1 MATNQSQQRVAKIQ
15 PATVLAF
22 PVARSRN
29 ANPVE
34 VYLAS
39 LSGIDGPRSM
49 RAKIERALTLAGFPE
64 LDPHCLPEIALIAK
78 GKLQKEG
85 AAPSYVRATL
95 VALRGVGK
103 VAWQCGLIPADVCE
117 QLRSISGPRGK
128 KLASGRALTEED
140 KAAMMHA
147 CALDKSLAGV
157 RDAAILAVFFTGG
170 LRRAECA
177 SLDLIGYTE
186 ADGGLRV
193 LGKGE
198 KERMVYLRAAPARMA
213 IRDWLKIRGEE
224 PGPLFYRLRG
234 SKVVTDRISGQ
245 SFYNVVI
252 RRAREANIKA
262 TPHDL
267 RRTFATNLLDSGT
280 DVLTVQE
287 LLGHANVSTTGIY
300 NRRGEKAKR
309 TASGTVSLPYG
320 GRYSQVPLPLQSEP
334 TDEN

>member
-1 MATNQSQQRVAKIQ
+1 MRSYAAAKIQ
-15 PATVLAF
+15 RGRVIAF
-22 PVARSRN
+22 PDVARSRN
-29 ANPVE
+29 ANPIE
-34 VYLAS
+34 IYLS
-39 LSGIDGPRSM
+39 QLSGTDGPRSM
-49 RAKIERALTLAGFPE
+49 RAKIERALTLAGHE
-64 LDPHCLPEIALIAK
+64 TLDPNCLPEIALIAK
-78 GKLQKEG
+78 GKLQREG
-85 AAPSYVRATL
+85 AAASYVRATL
-95 VALRGVGK
+95 VALRGVGR

-128 KLASGRALTEED
+128 KLAAGRALTEDD

-147 CALDKSLAGV
+147 CAADKSLAGV

-170 LRRAECA
+170 LRRSECA
-177 SLDLIGYTE
+177 SLDLVGYTE
-186 ADGGLRV
+186 SDGGLRV

-213 IRDWLKIRGEE
+213 MNDWLKIRGME
-224 PGPLFYRLRG
+224 PGPLFHRLRG
-234 SKVVTDRISGQ
+234 NTVVPDRLSGQ

-267 RRTFATNLLDSGT
+267 RRTFATNLLDNGT

-309 TASGTVSLPYG
+309 TASGSVSLPYS
-320 GRYSQVPLPLQSEP
+320 GRYSQVPLPLQAEP
-334 TDEN
+334 NEE